1 MNRTKKAGLSVKSGL
16 SLMCIVCLLCGL
28 LCGFFWLAGE
38 SSALAAGPDGSA
50 PAAKTVVSGDVSL
63 AAPERDE
70 KLAVQAAAQGDL
82 AGRAHGRR
90 RHGRRRLHRD
100 RHLRLHARVCGRPL
114 RRLLLRA
121 RRCGLAP
128 GGCVRRDARP
138 RERHGHGRRHRDRH
152 GRRRGHRGDLRRD
165 VLHGPTAAA
174 STRPTA
180 CMPSTGKW
188 CCRWRI
194 WRRSSA

>member
-70 KLAVQAAAQGDL
+70 KLAV
-82 AGRAHGRR
+82 
-90 RHGRRRLHRD
+90 
-100 RHLRLHARVCGRPL
+100 HAK
-114 RRLLLRA
+114 
-121 RRCGLAP
+121 
-128 GGCVRRDARP
+128 
-138 RERHGHGRRHRDRH
+138 
-152 GRRRGHRGDLRRD
+152 
-165 VLHGPTAAA
+165 
-174 STRPTA
+174 RPTKGISGTKFL
-180 CMPSTGKW
+180 CLVLSM
-188 CCRWRI
+188 
-194 WRRSSA
+194 

>member
-70 KLAVQAAAQGDL
+70 KLAVQAAAQ
-82 AGRAHGRR
+82 ATS
-90 RHGRRRLHRD
+90 
-100 RHLRLHARVCGRPL
+100 PSS
-114 RRLLLRA
+114 
-121 RRCGLAP
+121 P
-128 GGCVRRDARP
+128 TT
-138 RERHGHGRRHRDRH
+138 
-152 GRRRGHRGDLRRD
+152 
-165 VLHGPTAAA
+165 TAARSA
-174 STRPTA
+174 S
-180 CMPSTGKW
+180 
-188 CCRWRI
+188 
-194 WRRSSA
+194 